1 MAVARVQK
9 NRFRGPALVALGM
22 TIVGTAS
29 LGGCASD
36 SQASK
41 GAARGAGSG
50 ALAGA
55 ASGVVGA
62 LVFGGDPVDAA
73 ARGAVY
79 GGTAG
84 AVAGGISGSRQDK
97 AIAERKAAESDA
109 SLQKLR
115 SEIGDDAFNG
125 VVALAECKYEVAAA
139 NAKLARQSS
148 NRDYALAGLW
158 VEVLSSADQRKEAD
172 ARAQF
177 PELIRMDGDIRS
189 DADAEAAMRDGLQAL
204 GDVRANNG
212 LPRVCAA

>member
-1 MAVARVQK
+1 MSVATVVK
-9 NRFRGPALVALGM
+9 NGSLGPALLALGV
-22 TIVGTAS
+22 TIVGGSS
-29 LGGCASD
+29 LGGCASE

-41 GAARGAGSG
+41 GAAEGAGTG

-55 ASGVVGA
+55 ASGLVGA
-62 LVFGGDPVDAA
+62 LVFGGDPIDAA

-84 AVAGGISGSRQDK
+84 AVAGGMSGSRQDK
-97 AIAERKAAESDA
+97 AMAEAKAAENQQN
-109 SLQKLR
+109 LEKLR
-115 SEIGDDAFNG
+115 REIGDDAFNG

-158 VEVLSSADQRKEAD
+158 LEILSSADQRQEDA

-177 PELIRMDGDIRS
+177 PELIRLDGDVNS
-189 DADAEAAMRDGLQAL
+189 DADAESAMREGLQAL
-204 GDVRANNG
+204 GDARANNG
-212 LPRVCAA
+212 LPRVCAG